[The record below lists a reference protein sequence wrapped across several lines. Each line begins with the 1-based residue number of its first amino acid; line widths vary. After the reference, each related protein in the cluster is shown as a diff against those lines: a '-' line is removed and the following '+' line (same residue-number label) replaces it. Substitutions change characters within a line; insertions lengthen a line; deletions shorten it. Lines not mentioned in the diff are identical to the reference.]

1 MRLEKN
7 NSVLRLALNAPYDIP
22 CVEHEA
28 FLAEVALR
36 TTHSIRIYER
46 FFRWTCVPYALGF
59 ARDPLYGEIASFH
72 HIYATAG
79 FVHCL
84 LDARLQ
90 ALDRP
95 RPGCLALYFNSGLW
109 THAGITSTSER
120 LVSKWG
126 GFPVYDHRLEE
137 VPASYGD
144 EVQFFEAPSE
154 GIVLECLGR
163 FFVSLE
169 QWAAFGGGLDS
180 AVYTGSPAAPEIAS
194 SRGTCQRIPEVT

>member
-1 MRLEKN
+1 MWLEKN
-7 NSVLRLALNAPYDIP
+7 NSVLRLALNAPHDIP

-59 ARDPLYGEIASFH
+59 AKDPLYGEIASFH

-154 GIVLECLGR
+154 GMGLEW
-163 FFVSLE
+163 F
-169 QWAAFGGGLDS
+169 A
-180 AVYTGSPAAPEIAS
+180 EIAEAKPLA
-194 SRGTCQRIPEVT
+194 RHNLRLMKRRRQGTAIPDPA

>member
-1 MRLEKN
+1 MWLEKN
-7 NSVLRLALNAPYDIP
+7 NSVLRLALNAPHDIP

-59 ARDPLYGEIASFH
+59 AKDPLYGEIASFH

-154 GIVLECLGR
+154 GIGLEW
-163 FFVSLE
+163 FLE
-169 QWAAFGGGLDS
+169 YAQASGLSD
-180 AVYTGSPAAPEIAS
+180 AEIAEAKRLAQHNLRPMKRS
-194 SRGTCQRIPEVT
+194 HQGTAIPDPA

>member
-7 NSVLRLALNAPYDIP
+7 NSVLRLALNAPHDIP
-22 CVEHEA
+22 CVKHEV

-36 TTHSIRIYER
+36 ATHSIRIYER

-59 ARDPLYGEIASFH
+59 AKDPLYGEIASFH

-154 GIVLECLGR
+154 GIGLEW
-163 FFVSLE
+163 FLE
-169 QWAAFGGGLDS
+169 YVRASGLSD
-180 AVYTGSPAAPEIAS
+180 AEIAEAK
-194 SRGTCQRIPEVT
+194 RLARHNLRLMKRPRQGTAIPDPAYP